1 MEKLHVKSSINRVC
15 KSIYDAVTRLFSTDI
30 RKFRFA
36 VILDLLIKTVLF
48 VALIEIGTADKIKFS
63 NINIKFSMVYLGF
76 ILLFFA
82 LGYLFHKSNQ
92 IVFHFVLNIF
102 YSIMLV
108 ADLWYFRINGDF
120 FGVKN
125 ILVPSTFN
133 PIGESLIQFRPIDVI
148 FFVDIVLL
156 ISWVIIKKIR
166 NYENR
171 NLSKFFFTIRHG
183 LIIIL
188 LSYIFLD
195 LFSLGGWG
203 NNIILKGWTTLM
215 SSRAP
220 GPLGYHLIEAGR
232 STSRYLNKPSSEE
245 EKEIKKWFE
254 YNNENLSPNEY
265 SGIAKGKNVI
275 FLQIES
281 LENFVINRETNGKEI
296 TPFLNKLIKESLY
309 FNNIYEQNNAGN
321 SIDCDFMVNTS
332 VYPLGDVITALNY
345 SENIFNNSLPRILE
359 NKGYT
364 TISTHAESA
373 GEFNWTELHK
383 NSFGVNKLW
392 SIDDYVYEETVG
404 YGLSDRS
411 FLTQLAGKLK
421 NVKEPFIIQAPT
433 LSNHGPFQI
442 GEEYRELNLPKEV
455 DESYLGGYFESVRYT
470 DKQIEMFFGKL
481 EEQGLLD
488 NTMVVIYGDHGGVHK
503 YYDEDI
509 KDLDY
514 EENWWK
520 GYDKKIPLIIYSK
533 DMKPQLVE
541 ASGGQVDIPPTVMY
555 LLGIDDDSYIST
567 SMGRVLVNTNRD
579 ATVIKGNEIKG
590 NVKSKEEEEH
600 LLNAYSVGEKII
612 KSNYFS
618 R

>member
-36 VILDLLIKTVLF
+36 VILDLLIKTILF

-63 NINIKFSMVYLGF
+63 NINIKFSIVYLGF

-82 LGYLFHKSNQ
+82 LGYLFPKSKQ
-92 IVFHFVLNIF
+92 IVVYFILNIF

-108 ADLWYFRINGDF
+108 ADLWYFRINRDF

-125 ILVPSTFN
+125 ILIPSTFN
-133 PIGESLIQFRPIDVI
+133 PIGESLIQFRTIDVI

-183 LIIIL
+183 LIILL

-203 NNIILKGWTTLM
+203 NNILLKGWTTLM

-220 GPLGYHLIEAGR
+220 GPLGYHLAEAGR

-245 EKEIKKWFE
+245 EKEIKEWFE

-359 NKGYT
+359 NEGYT

-514 EENWWK
+514 EGNWWK

-590 NVKSKEEEEH
+590 NVKNKEEEEH
-600 LLNAYSVGEKII
+600 LLNSYSVGEKII